1 MQEVFCLEEAS
12 FSAQAASVVLWALLK
27 ARLKES
33 SARTLLNNNKE
44 FMMNENLRSEVLKH
58 ARTAFER
65 SCTLRDDERLEVY
78 LYDGNVKVS
87 DVLSEDHTII
97 YSPNRVL
104 CYQVWG
110 HDYLEEEI
118 RAWIDHARLEITPK
132 PLEESILETL
142 EKIAAEKGVSA
153 EEISSY
159 EVFANL
165 RMDQLEQIEHA
176 IIEYWWDNKEVE
188 NAKSLALEQIN
199 HALMSLE
206 G

>member
-1 MQEVFCLEEAS
+1 
-12 FSAQAASVVLWALLK
+12 
-27 ARLKES
+27 
-33 SARTLLNNNKE
+33 
-44 FMMNENLRSEVLKH
+44 MNENLRSEVLKH